1 MGSGEVENE
10 LKMRISNKAT
20 GWDGI
25 SPKIL
30 KLTAKGLGTSLTS
43 LYNTFIRKGNWPNMW
58 KWWNGPLFSRR
69 EIKPTYNITVVI
81 LI

>member
-30 KLTAKGLGTSLTS
+30 KLTSKGLGTSLTS
-43 LYNTFIRKGNWPNMW
+43 LYNTVIRKGNWPNMW
-58 KWWNGPLFSRR
+58 LMVEWTPVFKEGDKTDL
-69 EIKPTYNITVVI
+69 
-81 LI
+81 

>member
-1 MGSGEVENE
+1 MGSREVENE
-10 LKMRISNKAT
+10 LKMRISNQAT

-43 LYNTFIRKGNWPNMW
+43 LYNTVIRKGNWPNMW
-58 KWWNGPLFSRR
+58 KMVEWTPVFKEGDKTDL
-69 EIKPTYNITVVI
+69 
-81 LI
+81 

>member
-10 LKMRISNKAT
+10 LKMRRSNKAT

-30 KLTAKGLGTSLTS
+30 KLTAKGLGTSLTKEREIGQ
-43 LYNTFIRKGNWPNMW
+43 TCGR
-58 KWWNGPLFSRR
+58 WWNGPLFSRR